1 MQATRKTI
9 CFDTIIKLNKCP
21 TNIYWFKVDNSSP
34 LTLNIF
40 YTFYSVSIVDF
51 EQENVSWVCLLNKVK
66 ILSVCT

>member
-9 CFDTIIKLNKCP
+9 CFDTMIKLNKCP
-21 TNIYWFKVDNSSP
+21 TNIYWFKVNNSSL

-51 EQENVSWVCLLNKVK
+51 E
-66 ILSVCT
+66 